1 MPKRARPANAA
12 PAAGPRLTVASE
24 EMALSRSEVMAQ
36 MWREGSLCDCEVS
49 VDGRVFTAHRIV
61 LAACSTFMRSAFT
74 VGLAETATAS
84 VVLEEVEPAVF
95 EAVLEFVYAG
105 TCTFDESLSLAVL
118 QAASRLGIK
127 LLEDQVVAHITER
140 IDPAT
145 CLEVWKAGDA
155 LSLPAVVE
163 AARKCATEAF
173 VEVAGQDAWL
183 GVAAPWLECLLAS
196 DELVADKEEQVFE
209 ALTRW
214 HAAQRPPPPHEAL
227 DRLLVL
233 VRWPLMEQ
241 CFVAEQ
247 VNTSPMVTRGGALAV
262 PVAMAFQ
269 AMAYGTRPKPRRR
282 HKWEFRFESAF
293 DTNGIL
299 HCIGTRG
306 GKVAYRN
313 PHELGEVVSS
323 SSSSGIGE
331 SAPAFVQH
339 PHATSVM
346 HYTNA
351 TLQSFV
357 GLRDWMAVDLGE
369 GRSLVVDHYC
379 LRSDRQASHKLRNW
393 ELQGSLDGQ
402 TWQTLRIHQSDTS
415 LPPQAMSTAAWP
427 VDAGAQAFRHFRI
440 AQTGV
445 NSSGTQHLTCAG
457 IELYGRANFERPLA

>member
-282 HKWEFRFESAF
+282 YKWVFRFESAF

-299 HCIGTRG
+299 HYIGTRG
-306 GKVAYRN
+306 GTVAYRN

-323 SSSSGIGE
+323 SSSSVVGG
-331 SAPAFVQH
+331 SAPRFVQH
-339 PHATSVM
+339 AHATPVM
-346 HYTNA
+346 QFTDN
-351 TLQSFV
+351 TPQS
-357 GLRDWMAVDLGE
+357 WMAVDLGE

-379 LRSDRQASHKLRNW
+379 LRSDCFPGHKLRNW

-402 TWQTLRIHQSDTS
+402 TWQTLRIHLSDTS
-415 LPPQAMSTAAWP
+415 LPLQAMRTAAWP

-445 NSSGTQHLTCAG
+445 NSFGIPHLMCAG